1 MTTPEPDS
9 SQRGLRHWLAWILV
23 PLLVGLGLAALLP
36 RPIVGLIYLQ
46 DAIFSFTGRD
56 LIAQIHYARD
66 HPEVRAVVLVLD
78 SPGGTVVDTEAVY
91 LELARLRE
99 RKPVVTMAQ
108 GVAASG
114 AYYLSVGTDYIFA
127 GPSSLVGNVGVISQL
142 PIAPIVF
149 EDLASTGPYKLFG
162 SPRDTRFREMETIKQ
177 SFYSAVQLG
186 RGDALAIGPE
196 RILRGEIWLG
206 NEAVRFGLVDE
217 LGSISAAIEKA
228 ADLSLIANYRVAD
241 LRELAGLPAVVSFPF
256 FFETPEG
263 ALTPYPRAPGFYLLY
278 VPPGERSLP

>member
-1 MTTPEPDS
+1 MTSPVPDS
-9 SQRGLRHWLAWILV
+9 TKRGLRRWLAWIFL
-23 PLLVGLGLAALLP
+23 PLLVGIGLAALVP

-46 DAIFSFTGRD
+46 DAIYGFTAREM
-56 LIAQIHYARD
+56 IAQIHYARD
-66 HPEVRAVVLVLD
+66 HPEVRAVVVVLD

-91 LELARLRE
+91 LEFAKLRE

-142 PIAPIVF
+142 PTAPMVF

-162 SPRDTRFREMETIKQ
+162 SARDTRLREMEAIKQ
-177 SFYSAVQLG
+177 AFYSAVVLG
-186 RGDALAIGPE
+186 RGEALAIGPE

-206 NEAVRFGLVDE
+206 NEAARFGLVDE

-228 ADLSLIANYRVAD
+228 ADLSHVANYRVAD
-241 LRELAGLPAVVSFPF
+241 LRELAGLPSSFGVPF
-256 FFETPEG
+256 FFMTPEG
-263 ALTPYPRAPGFYLLY
+263 VLTPYPNAPGFYLLY
-278 VPPGERSLP
+278 VPPGERRLP

>member
-1 MTTPEPDS
+1 MTSPEPAPS
-9 SQRGLRHWLAWILV
+9 KRGLRPWLAWILL
-23 PLLVGLGLAALLP
+23 PLLVGLGLAALVP

-46 DAIFSFTGRD
+46 DAIYGFTAREM
-56 LIAQIHYARD
+56 IAQIHYARD
-66 HPEVRAVVLVLD
+66 HSQVRAVVLVLD

-91 LELARLRE
+91 LELAKLRE

-127 GPSSLVGNVGVISQL
+127 GPSALVGNVGVISQL
-142 PIAPIVF
+142 PTAPMVF

-162 SPRDTRFREMETIKQ
+162 SARDARLREMESIKQ
-177 SFYSAVQLG
+177 AFYSAVQLG
-186 RGDALAIGPE
+186 RGEALAIGSE

-206 NEAVRFGLVDE
+206 NEAARFGLIDE

-228 ADLSLIANYRVAD
+228 ADLSHVANYRVAD
-241 LRELAGLPAVVSFPF
+241 LRDLAGLPLSFGVPF
-256 FFETPEG
+256 FFKTPEG
-263 ALTPYPRAPGFYLLY
+263 VLTPYPNAPGFYLLY

>member
-1 MTTPEPDS
+1 MTLPETNHTQAGP
-9 SQRGLRHWLAWILV
+9 RFWLAWVLV
-23 PLLVGLGLAALLP
+23 PVLVGLGLAALVP

-46 DAIFSFTGRD
+46 DAIFSFTSRD
-56 LIAQIHYARD
+56 MIAQIHYARD
-66 HPEVRAVVLVLD
+66 HSEVRAVVLVLD

-91 LELARLRE
+91 LELAKLRE

-142 PIAPIVF
+142 PIAPMVF

-162 SPRDTRFREMETIKQ
+162 SARDTRLREMEAIKQ
-177 SFYSAVQLG
+177 AFYSAVQLG

-196 RILRGEIWLG
+196 RVLRGEIWLG
-206 NEAVRFGLVDE
+206 SEAERLGLVDE

-228 ADLSLIANYRVAD
+228 AELGHIANYRVAD
-241 LRELAGLPAVVSFPF
+241 LRELAGLPSLLSVPF
-256 FFETPEG
+256 FFMTPEG
-263 ALTPYPRAPGFYLLY
+263 VLTPYPNAPGFYLLY

>member
-1 MTTPEPDS
+1 
-9 SQRGLRHWLAWILV
+9 LL
-23 PLLVGLGLAALLP
+23 PLFVGLGLAALVP

-46 DAIFSFTGRD
+46 DAIYGFTARE

-66 HPEVRAVVLVLD
+66 DSVVRAVVLVLD

-91 LELARLRE
+91 LELAELRE

-108 GVAASG
+108 GLAASG
-114 AYYLSVGTDYIFA
+114 AYYLSAGTDYIFA

-142 PIAPIVF
+142 PAAPMVF

-162 SPRDTRFREMETIKQ
+162 SARDTRLREMEAIKQ
-177 SFYSAVQLG
+177 AFYSAVVLG
-186 RGDALAIGPE
+186 RGEALAIGPE

-206 NEAVRFGLVDE
+206 NEAERLGLVDE

-228 ADLSLIANYRVAD
+228 ADLSHVANYRVAD
-241 LRELAGLPAVVSFPF
+241 LRELAGLPSSFAVPF
-256 FFETPEG
+256 FFMTPEG
-263 ALTPYPRAPGFYLLY
+263 VLTPYPNAPGFYLLY